1 MCMSPRSAALKV
13 EQPGGLYRIA
23 DATRQGVEPLI
34 IEVHHS
40 TREGTASDC
49 AASIVAGEIKQFAD
63 TNHKSAAKLVI
74 AANLTATGKTGTVS
88 GDFSAG
94 STRTGIAKRPRCCR
108 RCSTRSRSAPSLR
121 PHQALHRAYRQH

>member
-1 MCMSPRSAALKV
+1 MSPRSAAKV

-49 AASIVAGEIKQFAD
+49 AASLVAGVIKQFAG

-74 AANLTATGKTGTVS
+74 AANLTAAGKTGPVS

-94 STRTGIAKRPRCCR
+94 ALALALPN
-108 RCSTRSRSAPSLR
+108 APPML
-121 PHQALHRAYRQH
+121 PPM